1 MGYTVILGIFM
12 GFSFFFDGLWRTEVS
27 VLGRTVPSEQR
38 KREKNLK
45 FPEWALT
52 VFFDGL
58 SWISPRHNRS
68 GELESVLE
76 GKGEG

>member
-1 MGYTVILGIFM
+1 M

-27 VLGRTVPSEQR
+27 VLDRTVPPEHR

-52 VFFDGL
+52 VLFDWL
-58 SWISPRHNRS
+58 SWISPNLN
-68 GELESVLE
+68 E
-76 GKGEG
+76 